1 MDTIDLN
8 SIDFS
13 KFHTILTHD
22 GIFHADEITA
32 VYLAKRA
39 GFNGEVV
46 RSRNPSILETSLHD
60 PYTLV
65 LDCGMELN
73 PTMGNFDHHQDR
85 EAPYATAGLIWYKV
99 RDQLYPNDPITQQFV
114 GEIVNAID
122 AVDLGRENAQSTL
135 GSELIARGYRS
146 ISAMV
151 SGFNRPEWGAEG
163 QDLQFEMAMQVIE
176 NEIYA
181 AEQRAKAEK
190 EYNNREILEND
201 VAVFESFSPIWKEKG
216 DHKFAV
222 LPYTKPV
229 QWQIVSANNVK
240 WPLPE
245 QTELAALVGDQLIF
259 RHQSGFMAT
268 FTNKDAALLVAKT
281 L

>member
-1 MDTIDLN
+1 MA
-8 SIDFS
+8 F
-13 KFHTILTHD
+13 
-22 GIFHADEITA
+22 FHADEITA

-46 RSRNPSILETSLHD
+46 RSRNTTILETSLHD
-60 PYTLV
+60 PLTLV

-85 EAPYATAGLIWYKV
+85 KAPQATAGLIWSEVK
-99 RDQLYPNDPITQQFV
+99 DQLYPNDPITQQFV
-114 GEIVNAID
+114 GEVIAAID
-122 AVDLGRENAQSTL
+122 AVDLGRENAQTAL

-151 SGFNRPEWGAEG
+151 SGFNRPEWGSEG
-163 QDLQFEMAMQVIE
+163 QDVQFQMAMQVIE
-176 NEIYA
+176 NEIYW
-181 AEQRAKAEK
+181 QSGKEK
-190 EYNNREILEND
+190 EYNNRKILENG
-201 VAVFESFSPIWKEKG
+201 VAVFESFSPIWEEKC

-222 LPYTKPV
+222 LPYTKPG
-229 QWQIVSANNVK
+229 QWQIVSVNNVT

-245 QTELAALVGDQLIF
+245 QTEITNLVGDQLVF

-268 FTNKDAALLVAKT
+268 FKSKDAALTVAKT

>member
-1 MDTIDLN
+1 MNT
-8 SIDFS
+8 IDFS
-13 KFHTILTHD
+13 HFHSCLTHD
-22 GIFHADEITA
+22 GIFHADE
-32 VYLAKRA
+32 VGAKVLIDRA
-39 GFNGEVV
+39 GFKGDFI
-46 RSRNPSILETSLHD
+46 RSRSTTILETSLHD

-65 LDCGMELN
+65 LDCGMKLN

-85 EAPYATAGLIWYKV
+85 NANHATAGLIWNEVK
-99 RDQLYPNDPITQQFV
+99 DQLYPNDPITQQFV
-114 GEIVNAID
+114 GEVIAAID
-122 AVDLGRENAQSTL
+122 AVDLGKENAQTAL

-146 ISAMV
+146 SSAIV

-163 QDLQFEMAMQVIE
+163 QDLQFQMAMQVIE

-181 AEQRAKAEK
+181 AENRAKAEK
-190 EYNNREILEND
+190 EYINREILDNT

-216 DHKFAV
+216 DHRLAV
-222 LPYTKPV
+222 MPYTTPG
-229 QWQIVSANNVK
+229 QWQIVSADSTK

-245 QTELAALVGDQLIF
+245 ESVLKTLVGNDLIF

-268 FTNKDAALLVAKT
+268 FKNKDAAIVVANA

>member
-1 MDTIDLN
+1 MNT
-8 SIDFS
+8 IDFS
-13 KFHTILTHD
+13 RFHSCLTHD
-22 GIFHADEITA
+22 GVFHADEVTA
-32 VYLAKRA
+32 RVLVERA
-39 GFNGEVV
+39 GFKGDFI
-46 RSRNPSILETSLHD
+46 RSRNATILETSLHD
-60 PYTLV
+60 PNTLV
-65 LDCGMELN
+65 LDCGMKLD
-73 PTMGNFDHHQDR
+73 PAMGNFDHHQDR
-85 EAPYATAGLIWYKV
+85 TAPHATAGLIWNEV
-99 RDQLYPNDPITQQFV
+99 RDQLYPNDPITQAFV
-114 GEIVNAID
+114 GEVIFAID
-122 AVDLGRENAQSTL
+122 AVDLGRENAYITL

-151 SGFNRPEWGAEG
+151 SGFNRPEWGSEG
-163 QDLQFEMAMQVIE
+163 QDVQFQMAMQVIE

-190 EYNNREILEND
+190 EYNNRKILENG

-222 LPYTKPV
+222 LPYTTAG
-229 QWQIVSANNVK
+229 QWQIVSADSAR

-245 QTELAALVGDQLIF
+245 QTELTKLVGDDLIF

-268 FTNKDAALLVAKT
+268 FKSKDAAIAVAKI

>member
-1 MDTIDLN
+1 MTTIDLN

-22 GIFHADEITA
+22 GVFHADEITA

-46 RSRNPSILETSLHD
+46 RSRNTTILETSLHD
-60 PYTLV
+60 PLTLV

-85 EAPYATAGLIWYKV
+85 KAPQATAGLIWNEV
-99 RDQLYPNDPITQQFV
+99 QDQLYPNDPITQAFV
-114 GEIVNAID
+114 GEVISAID
-122 AVDLGRENAQSTL
+122 AVDLERENAYITL

-151 SGFNRPEWGAEG
+151 SGFNRPDWGSEG
-163 QDLQFEMAMQVIE
+163 QDVQFQMAMQVIE

-181 AEQRAKAEK
+181 AETRAKAEK
-190 EYNNREILEND
+190 EYNTREILENN
-201 VAVFESFSPIWKEKG
+201 VAVFESFSPIWEEKC

-222 LPYTKPV
+222 LPYTKPG
-229 QWQIVSANNVK
+229 QWQIVSADSAK

-245 QTELAALVGDQLIF
+245 ESVIKQLVGDDLIF

-268 FTNKDAALLVAKT
+268 FKNKAAAIVVANA

>member
-1 MDTIDLN
+1 MNT
-8 SIDFS
+8 IDFS
-13 KFHTILTHD
+13 RFHTILTHD
-22 GIFHADEITA
+22 GVFHADEVAARVLID
-32 VYLAKRA
+32 RA
-39 GFNGEVV
+39 GFKGDFI
-46 RSRNPSILETSLHD
+46 RSRNASILETSLHD

-65 LDCGMELN
+65 LDCGGQDN
-73 PTMGNFDHHQDR
+73 PEMGNIDHHQDR
-85 EAPYATAGLIWYKV
+85 DSAQATCGKV
-99 RDQLYPNDPITQQFV
+99 WNLVKDQLYPNDPITQQFV

-151 SGFNRPEWGAEG
+151 SGFNRPDWDSAG
-163 QDLQFEMAMQVIE
+163 QDIQFQMAMQIVE

-201 VAVFESFSPIWKEKG
+201 VAVFESFSQIWKEKG
-216 DHKFAV
+216 DHQFAV
-222 LPYTKPV
+222 FPYTTPG
-229 QWQIVSANNVK
+229 QWQIVSVNNVT

-245 QTELAALVGDQLIF
+245 QTEITNLVGDQLVF

-268 FTNKDAALLVAKT
+268 FKSKDAALTVAKT